1 MTTLQL
7 YRLSGLAL
15 VIGTVLWA
23 VSQIVSGVVFPDNND
38 VAAATNPLN
47 ILLGLVSVVGTILAL
62 LGLPGMYAR
71 TAHEGGLAWLVGMA
85 LTAIT
90 GMLFGVF
97 LGLMGVIVFPAL
109 ASRAA
114 DLFSEG
120 PPPAFFALFIVA
132 TLTNVSGAILMA
144 IPMIRRGIYARWCGY
159 VLLVGAVLAV
169 IGFFASGALPPRRR
183 RLRWRAQAQ
192 RPCPGA
198 TSLIGQILSVISPL
212 PLAVVLGWAGYR
224 LWSTDKAPAIE
235 GATGSVEGTTGSVAA
250 PPLRLSA

>member
-47 ILLGLVSVVGTILAL
+47 ILLGLVSVVGSILAL

-71 TAHEGGLAWLVGMA
+71 TAHEGGLAWLVGIA

-97 LGLMGVIVFPAL
+97 LGLMSVVVFPAL

-132 TLTNVSGAILMA
+132 TLTNVLGAILMA
-144 IPMIRRGIYARWCGY
+144 IPMIRRGIYARWCGF

-169 IGFFASGALPPRRR
+169 IGFFASG
-183 RLRWRAQAQ
+183 
-192 RPCPGA
+192 PGA